1 MHLKI
6 FLNFNTIIMFRR
18 CIILMICFLIA
29 SPMLVAQL
37 FQKGSA
43 LPAWQEGYLDL
54 HHINT
59 GRGNCAYYVFPD
71 GTTLLFDAGEQHPTE
86 PRTLSARNSAIR
98 PGNSK
103 RPYEWIVS
111 YIRQVAPKQ
120 RPLQLDYAILSHF
133 HEDHMG
139 AHYEG
144 MPKSAEGYY
153 GLSGITGVAS
163 LIPVKMLLDRGYP
176 SYSYPLDM
184 KGKQAVQQFAAG
196 YLKTMQNYFAF
207 IEAGRKSGMSVGR
220 VKAGSRSQIALKML
234 PQKYPNFYVQNI
246 KSNGQIWTGKD
257 SATFEQFP
265 ALDTARHLKLPT
277 ENALCQ
283 VITINY
289 GPFRYYTGGDIPG
302 NLSYGDPAWMDVE
315 TPVAKAVG
323 AVDVATVDHHG
334 NRDAANENM
343 VSTLRPRV
351 WVEQVWSS
359 DHPGHEVLIRLTT
372 PYLYKGQRDLFATNM
387 LQANKDVIGSLIDR
401 SYKSQ
406 QGHIVVRVVPGGKQ
420 YYVIILDDSK
430 EQLTVKDSFGP
441 YDTQPK

>member
-1 MHLKI
+1 
-6 FLNFNTIIMFRR
+6 
-18 CIILMICFLIA
+18 
-29 SPMLVAQL
+29 MLVAQP
-37 FQKGSA
+37 FRKGSP
-43 LPAWQEGYLDL
+43 LPPWQEGYLDL

-59 GRGNCAYYVFPD
+59 GRGSCAYYIFPD
-71 GTTLLFDAGEQHPTE
+71 GTTLLFDAGEQDPNE
-86 PRTLSARNSAIR
+86 PRTMSARNSVIR
-98 PGNSK
+98 PDNSK
-103 RPYEWIVS
+103 RPYEWIAS

-120 RPLQLDYAILSHF
+120 IPLQLDYAILSHF
-133 HEDHMG
+133 HQDHMG
-139 AHYEG
+139 SYYQG
-144 MPKSAEGYY
+144 MPRSAKGDY

-176 SYSYPLDM
+176 GYSYPLDM
-184 KGKQAVQQFAAG
+184 KGKEAVQQFDAG
-196 YLKTMQNYFAF
+196 YLKTMQNYFTF

-220 VKAGSRSQIALKML
+220 VEAGSRSQIGLKRL
-234 PQKYPNFYVQNI
+234 PGKYPNFYVQNI

-265 ALDTARHLKLPT
+265 PLDTARGRKQPT

-302 NLSYGDPAWMDVE
+302 IISYGDPAWMDVE

-323 AVDVATVDHHG
+323 VVDVATVDHHG

-343 VSTLRPRV
+343 VRTLRPRV
-351 WVEQVWSS
+351 WIEQVWSS

-372 PYLYKGQRDLFATNM
+372 PHLYNGPRDLFATNM

-430 EQLTVKDSFGP
+430 EQLTVKDTFGP